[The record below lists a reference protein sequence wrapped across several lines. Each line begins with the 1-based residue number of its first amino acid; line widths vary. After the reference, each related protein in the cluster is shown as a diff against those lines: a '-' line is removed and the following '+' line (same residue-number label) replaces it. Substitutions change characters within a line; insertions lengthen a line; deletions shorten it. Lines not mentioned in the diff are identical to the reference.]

1 MKKSV
6 LLFLLIAAMFN
17 GFSQKKEEIVSR
29 ITRLERITDSLRLE
43 NTALKNNIA
52 ILETELN
59 LLKSSNSLLENRLKF
74 QEDINKSQTEI
85 IAQMKMAADPYAIID
100 DPQNEND
107 SVISVIQRYFDA
119 NRWEDRLPL
128 VYEPDQ
134 VRPLMQNAYADGI
147 SKSKVDRNT
156 ITVPGNNYKS
166 GDKFIVHYTR
176 KNGFNADRDATIYM
190 RKTNDSFKIDWEAT
204 NQYNKE
210 SLRTYTARQGTD
222 KIVVRISFYEFS
234 GCYSTDSQYNIS
246 ADNYFS
252 IYSDEKLYFSRTS
265 SVGKR
270 IEELIK
276 SSNGRDIKIMVEV
289 QGEKR
294 QYYND
299 FGEKEEKYFI
309 FITRIVSEDWFGE

>member
-1 MKKSV
+1 M
-6 LLFLLIAAMFN
+6 AAMLN

-29 ITRLERITDSLRLE
+29 ITQLERATDSLRFE
-43 NTALKNNIA
+43 NKALKNSIS

-59 LLKSSNSLLENRLKF
+59 LLKSSNALLENRLKF
-74 QEDINKSQTEI
+74 QEDINKSQTDM

-100 DPQNEND
+100 NPQNEHD
-107 SVISVIQRYFDA
+107 SIISVVQRYFDA
-119 NRWEDRLPL
+119 SRWEDRLPL

-134 VRPLMQNAYADGI
+134 VRPLMQKAYADGI

-166 GDKFIVHYTR
+166 GDKFIVHYKR
-176 KNGFNADRDATIYM
+176 KNGFNADRDATIYT
-190 RKTNDSFKIDWEAT
+190 RKTNGGFKIDWEAT

-210 SLRTYTARQGTD
+210 SPRTYNARQGTD

-234 GCYSTDSQYNIS
+234 VVDYPNYNIT
-246 ADNYFS
+246 ADKYFS
-252 IYSDEKLYFSRTS
+252 IYGEEMLYFPRTS

-276 SSNGRDIKIMVEV
+276 NSNGRDIKIMVEV